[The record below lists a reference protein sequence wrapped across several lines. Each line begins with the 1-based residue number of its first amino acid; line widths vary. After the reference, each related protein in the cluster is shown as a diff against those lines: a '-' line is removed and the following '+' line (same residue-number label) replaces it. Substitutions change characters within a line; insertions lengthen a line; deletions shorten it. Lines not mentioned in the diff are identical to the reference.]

1 MVHSHTWMSTTHMWW
16 SALNNGEIELW
27 KFLVVK
33 LNERE
38 YVELYRYFH
47 LEISVVGVVEKL

>member
-1 MVHSHTWMSTTHMWW
+1 MSTTHMGW
-16 SALNNGEIELW
+16 SALNNREIELW

-38 YVELYRYFH
+38 YVGLYRYFH
-47 LEISVVGVVEKL
+47 LEISVVVVVEKLY